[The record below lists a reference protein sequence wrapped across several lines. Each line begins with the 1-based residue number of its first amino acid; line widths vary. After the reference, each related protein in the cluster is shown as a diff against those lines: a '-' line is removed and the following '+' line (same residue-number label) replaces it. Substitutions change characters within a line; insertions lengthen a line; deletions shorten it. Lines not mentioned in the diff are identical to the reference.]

1 MAPGWISFAE
11 LRRTKQDK
19 LNTRR
24 TAMNFLAQ
32 LLQGIAFVPAVVHG
46 IEGLFGGRPG
56 TDKKQAVMSFVQAT
70 LSMTESIASRDIA
83 DEAMFKEGLGKVID
97 GTVECLNASIWAKTG
112 QP

>member
-1 MAPGWISFAE
+1 
-11 LRRTKQDK
+11 
-19 LNTRR
+19 
-24 TAMNFLAQ
+24 MNFLAQ

-83 DEAMFKEGLGKVID
+83 DEAETPALDDLAREPAGNRADDQRDDDARKIHDSPPMMTPDKPIRNSALR
-97 GTVECLNASIWAKTG
+97 
-112 QP
+112 